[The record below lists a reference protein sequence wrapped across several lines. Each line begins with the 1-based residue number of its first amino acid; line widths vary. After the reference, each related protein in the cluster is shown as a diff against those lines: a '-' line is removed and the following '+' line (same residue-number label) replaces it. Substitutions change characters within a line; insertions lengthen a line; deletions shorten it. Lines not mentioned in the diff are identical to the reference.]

1 MNCFNFNVKGREGA
15 RVYGA
20 SSTVSSTV
28 SSAHARCKDS
38 FIVRGVAVAIGMWAA
53 SAWESQ
59 PSFKRST
66 SLPIVLHKR

>member
-1 MNCFNFNVKGREGA
+1 MNCFNFNVEGREGA

-20 SSTVSSTV
+20 SSTVSS
-28 SSAHARCKDS
+28 AHARYKNS
-38 FIVRGVAVAIGMWAA
+38 FIVRGVAVAIEMWAA